1 MSPSTPIHCQS
12 ATFSLRAASMQ
23 VHLLHGLPLR
33 STQHLAASTTLIPC
47 SPAKGII
54 LCSFTD
60 DWAGNGRWSGAV
72 EERVRL
78 AHPRREMSQ
87 WVTTLALGRGYEAGV
102 ASGSGVSVGSGVGVG
117 RPTFAPPRAANCAA

>member
-54 LCSFTD
+54 PCNIEGEVSR
-60 DWAGNGRWSGAV
+60 NGHWSGSV

-78 AHPRREMSQ
+78 AHPRGEMSQ
-87 WVTTLALGRGYEAGV
+87 
-102 ASGSGVSVGSGVGVG
+102 
-117 RPTFAPPRAANCAA
+117 